1 MMDAAGQALRGKSI
15 VITGGT
21 TGIGRATTKLLA
33 ERGADV
39 LICGRHQPELEEA
52 LQAAAGRQGRVRGM
66 VADIATP
73 DGAAELF
80 AEVDR
85 TLGRLDILVTCAAL
99 GAQPLH
105 EMDEQEWRY
114 VVETNLVG
122 TLVCARAA
130 IQRFE
135 PAKGGHLLFVSS
147 ISPDIK
153 APGESVYAAT
163 KGGINAFAMTLRK
176 ELADR
181 NIRVSVI
188 SPGSVGTD
196 MQECSV
202 EEQRQAIARHE
213 MLYAEDIAEAILFA
227 LTRPERC
234 DVTELRVEPRLQKV
248 A

>member
-1 MMDAAGQALRGKSI
+1 MMDEAGQALRGKGI
-15 VITGGT
+15 VVTGGT
-21 TGIGRATTKLLA
+21 TGIGRATTKLLV

-39 LICGRHQPELEEA
+39 LICGRHQPELNEA
-52 LQAAAGRQGRVRGM
+52 LEAAAGGQGQVRGIAAD
-66 VADIATP
+66 VASP
-73 DGAAELF
+73 DGAAALF

-85 TLGRLDILVTCAAL
+85 TLDQLDILVTCAAL

-105 EMDEQEWRY
+105 EMDEQGWRY

-130 IQRFE
+130 IQRFD

-163 KGGINAFAMTLRK
+163 KGGIDAFAMTLRK
-176 ELADR
+176 ELADK

-188 SPGSVGTD
+188 APGSVGTD
-196 MQECSV
+196 MQECSI
-202 EEQRQAIARHE
+202 EDQRKAIARHG
-213 MLYAEDIAEAILFA
+213 MLYAEDIAKAILFA
-227 LTRPERC
+227 LTRPQRC
-234 DVTELRVEPRLQKV
+234 DIVELRVEPRLQKV

>member
-130 IQRFE
+130 IQRFD

>member
-1 MMDAAGQALRGKSI
+1 MMDEAGRALRGKSI
-15 VITGGT
+15 VVTGGT

-33 ERGADV
+33 EQGADV
-39 LICGRHQPELEEA
+39 LICGRHQPELDGA
-52 LQAAAGRQGRVRGM
+52 LQAAAGRQGQVRGI
-66 VADIATP
+66 VADIAIP
-73 DGAAELF
+73 EGAAELF

-130 IQRFE
+130 IQRFA

-188 SPGSVGTD
+188 APGSVGTD

-202 EEQRQAIARHE
+202 EEQRKAIARHE

-227 LTRPERC
+227 LTRPQRC

>member
-1 MMDAAGQALRGKSI
+1 
-15 VITGGT
+15 
-21 TGIGRATTKLLA
+21 LA